1 MTTTDKIEK
10 WRGFVPDAELETY
23 IKGGFGNRIGMGRR
37 PALLNID
44 TTYMFVDPAY
54 SQCGG
59 EDPALL
65 AAIERITGTF
75 RRLGLPVYYSRRD
88 DRTHPV
94 RRGIWN
100 LKLGTADDF
109 QYSRDPRA
117 DDWPDRYAP
126 REQDVI
132 VYKNKPSSFF
142 ETPLESFLRYD
153 DVDTLICIGI
163 STSGCVR
170 AGVTDAFSHNFRVI
184 VPQEAVGD
192 RCAKAHKANLFDMDM
207 KFADV
212 EPLDRVIADLEARF
226 SVPTQDAPSQG
237 AHAAQ

>member
-192 RCAKAHKANLFDMDM
+192 RCATAHKANLFDMDM

-212 EPLDRVIADLEARF
+212 EPLDRVVADLEDRF
-226 SVPTQDAPSQG
+226 ATAAQG
-237 AHAAQ
+237 SHAAQ

>member
-1 MTTTDKIEK
+1 MKSNDKIEK

-23 IKGGFGNRIGMGRR
+23 IKGRFGNRIGMGRR

-44 TTYMFVDPAY
+44 TTHMFVDPAY
-54 SQCGG
+54 SQCGA
-59 EDPALL
+59 EDPPLL
-65 AAIERITGTF
+65 AAIERVTRTF

-88 DRTHPV
+88 DRVHPV

-117 DDWPDRYAP
+117 DEWPDSHAP
-126 REQDVI
+126 REQDVV
-132 VYKNKPSSFF
+132 VYKNKPSCFF

-153 DVDTLICIGI
+153 DVDTLVCIGI

-192 RCAKAHKANLFDMDM
+192 RCATAHKASLFDMDM

-212 EPLDRVIADLEARF
+212 EPLDRVIAELERRF
-226 SVPTQDAPSQG
+226 G
-237 AHAAQ
+237 ASPEDSRAAQ

>member
-10 WRGFVPDAELETY
+10 WRDFVPDAELETY
-23 IKGGFGNRIGMGRR
+23 IKGGFGNKIGLGRR

-54 SQCGG
+54 SQCGA

-65 AAIERITGTF
+65 AAIERITETF
-75 RRLGLPVYYSRRD
+75 RRLELPIYYSRRD

-100 LKLGTADDF
+100 LKLGTADDV

-126 REQDVI
+126 RERDVI
-132 VYKNKPSSFF
+132 VYKNKPSCFF

-184 VPQEAVGD
+184 VPLEAVGD
-192 RCAKAHKANLFDMDM
+192 RCATAHKASLFDMDM

-226 SVPTQDAPSQG
+226 GAPAQDS
-237 AHAAQ
+237 HAAQ

>member
-1 MTTTDKIEK
+1 MTATDKIEK
-10 WRGFVPDAELETY
+10 WRGLVPDSELDTY
-23 IKGGFGNRIGMGRR
+23 VKGGFGNRIGFGKR

-59 EDPALL
+59 ENPELV
-65 AAIERITGTF
+65 AAIQRITDVF
-75 RRLGLPVYYSRRD
+75 RNLDLPIYYSRRD

-117 DDWPDRYAP
+117 DEWPEGYAP
-126 REQDVI
+126 RERDVV
-132 VYKNKPSSFF
+132 VYKNKPSCFF

-153 DVDTLICIGI
+153 GVDSLVCIGI

-170 AGVTDAFSHNFRVI
+170 AGVTDAFSHNFRVV

-192 RCAKAHKANLFDMDM
+192 RCATAHQANLFDMDM

-212 EPLDRVIADLEARF
+212 EPLDSVISELESRFAADVR
-226 SVPTQDAPSQG
+226 
-237 AHAAQ
+237 AAQ

>member
-23 IKGGFGNRIGMGRR
+23 IKGGFGNRIGLGRR

-44 TTYMFVDPAY
+44 TTHMFVDPAY
-54 SQCGG
+54 SQCGA

-65 AAIERITGTF
+65 AAIERIIGTF
-75 RRLGLPVYYSRRD
+75 RRLDLPIYYSRRD

-100 LKLGTADDF
+100 LKLGTADDI

-117 DDWPDRYAP
+117 DEWPDRYAP
-126 REQDVI
+126 RERDVI

-192 RCAKAHKANLFDMDM
+192 RCATAHQASLFDMDM

-226 SVPTQDAPSQG
+226 GAPAQDSR
-237 AHAAQ
+237 AAQ

>member
-1 MTTTDKIEK
+1 MTASDKIEK

-23 IKGGFGNRIGMGRR
+23 VKGHFGNRIGIGRR
-37 PALLNID
+37 AALLNID

-54 SQCGG
+54 SQCGA

-65 AAIERITGTF
+65 AAIERITQTF
-75 RRLGLPVYYSRRD
+75 RRLDLPIYYSRRD

-100 LKLGTADDF
+100 LKLGNAGNF

-117 DDWPDRYAP
+117 DEWPDSYAP

-153 DVDTLICIGI
+153 DVDTLVCIGI

-192 RCAKAHKANLFDMDM
+192 RCATAHQANLFDMDM

-212 EPLDRVIADLEARF
+212 EPLDRVVADLEDRF
-226 SVPTQDAPSQG
+226 ATAAQG
-237 AHAAQ
+237 SHAAQ